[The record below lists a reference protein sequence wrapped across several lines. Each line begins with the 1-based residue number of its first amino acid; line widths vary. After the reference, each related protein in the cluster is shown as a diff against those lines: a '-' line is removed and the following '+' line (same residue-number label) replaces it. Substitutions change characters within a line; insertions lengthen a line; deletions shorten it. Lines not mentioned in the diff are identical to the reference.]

1 MTDLTK
7 MVPPSWCGCREL
19 MELQRVFGLAIDRLE
34 ADKQFW
40 LAQFSIDTATVGLV
54 GWERAAGIETDLSL
68 SLDWRR
74 AKIKAKLRGLG
85 VTTPQVICEI
95 VESFTGGVA
104 TLQEGVA
111 KHTFRVTVDG
121 VLNPPE
127 DMATLRHSVTV
138 VKPAHLAHEYALKYQ
153 SGRLSVGCGVAVQ
166 EVRHYHYK
174 MSLEGSA

>member
-7 MVPPSWCGCREL
+7 MVPPSWRGCREL
-19 MELQRVFGLAIDRLE
+19 MEIQRVIGLALDRLDR
-34 ADKQFW
+34 DKQFW
-40 LAQFSIDTATVGLV
+40 LDQFCIDTATVGLV
-54 GWERAAGIETDLSL
+54 GWERAVGIETDLTL

-74 AKIKAKLRGLG
+74 ARIKAKLRGLG
-85 VTTPQVICEI
+85 VTTAQTICDI
-95 VESFTGGVA
+95 VESFAGGVA

-138 VKPAHLAHEYALKYQ
+138 VKPAHLAHEYVFRYQ
-153 SGRLSVGCGVAVQ
+153 SGQLPVGIATAIQMVARHHY
-166 EVRHYHYK
+166 EV
-174 MSLEGSA
+174 EEWT